1 MKQTDTQLIYGLRPV
16 MEAVK
21 SGKGI
26 DKIFVQSNL
35 QGKLYLE
42 LKNMIAQSEETIS
55 VQYVPAEK
63 LDRLTGKQNH
73 QGVAAQLSLIEY
85 HDIEQII
92 TRTKQKGEALFLLM
106 LDSITDVRNL
116 GAIARSAECA
126 GVNALI
132 LPRQSTAPVN
142 QDAVR
147 TSAGA
152 LLRLPVCRIDN
163 PKTFLN
169 LLKSYSITT
178 YVASEKAQEDYI
190 SMKAEEDL
198 MIIMGNEEK
207 GVNPQIVKQADRLV
221 KIPVKGSIES
231 LNVSVA
237 AGIMMY
243 EVVRQREKG
252 L

>member
-85 HDIEQII
+85 HDI
-92 TRTKQKGEALFLLM
+92 
-106 LDSITDVRNL
+106 
-116 GAIARSAECA
+116 
-126 GVNALI
+126 
-132 LPRQSTAPVN
+132 
-142 QDAVR
+142 
-147 TSAGA
+147 
-152 LLRLPVCRIDN
+152 
-163 PKTFLN
+163 
-169 LLKSYSITT
+169 
-178 YVASEKAQEDYI
+178 
-190 SMKAEEDL
+190 
-198 MIIMGNEEK
+198 
-207 GVNPQIVKQADRLV
+207 
-221 KIPVKGSIES
+221 
-231 LNVSVA
+231 
-237 AGIMMY
+237 
-243 EVVRQREKG
+243 
-252 L
+252 

>member
-92 TRTKQKGEALFLLM
+92 TRTKQNGEALFLLM

-132 LPRQSTAPVN
+132 LPRQSTTP
-142 QDAVR
+142 
-147 TSAGA
+147 
-152 LLRLPVCRIDN
+152 
-163 PKTFLN
+163 
-169 LLKSYSITT
+169 
-178 YVASEKAQEDYI
+178 
-190 SMKAEEDL
+190 
-198 MIIMGNEEK
+198 
-207 GVNPQIVKQADRLV
+207 
-221 KIPVKGSIES
+221 
-231 LNVSVA
+231 
-237 AGIMMY
+237 
-243 EVVRQREKG
+243 
-252 L
+252 